1 MVDAI
6 SVILPFSMCSSSV
19 CCCFLL
25 KDWIS
30 SRYRSTPLGASM
42 VSSWETISLM
52 SEVEAVVALSLQSL
66 RFVRSAMMLA
76 TVVLPVPEGP

>member
-1 MVDAI
+1 MVEAMR
-6 SVILPFSMCSSSV
+6 VILPFSMCSSRV

-30 SRYRSTPLGASM
+30 SRYSSTPLGASM

-52 SEVEAVVALSLQSL
+52 SAVEAVVALSLKSF
-66 RFVRSAMMLA
+66 RWVRSAMMFA
-76 TVVLPVPEGP
+76 TVVLPVPAGP